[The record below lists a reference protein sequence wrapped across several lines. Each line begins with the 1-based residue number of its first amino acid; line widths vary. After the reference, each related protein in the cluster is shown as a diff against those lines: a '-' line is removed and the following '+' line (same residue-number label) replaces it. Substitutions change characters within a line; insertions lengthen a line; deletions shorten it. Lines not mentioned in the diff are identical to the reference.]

1 MPNGACARYP
11 DSLQDRGGSG
21 TYGIRTLRH
30 CPFRNDCNAK
40 EQKRA
45 GNYVVFVSPNAKER
59 IITKAL
65 VRSEDYKDI
74 CRFRNGV
81 ETIPNIVRN
90 HMGIDKLPIGMKI
103 KQAYVAVDMA
113 AVNSGKFSM
122 GRAHIRDNP
131 ILRSFG

>member
-1 MPNGACARYP
+1 M
-11 DSLQDRGGSG
+11 
-21 TYGIRTLRH
+21 
-30 CPFRNDCNAK
+30 
-40 EQKRA
+40 
-45 GNYVVFVSPNAKER
+45 
-59 IITKAL
+59 
-65 VRSEDYKDI
+65 RSEDYKDI

-103 KQAYVAVDMA
+103 KQTYVAVDMA
-113 AVNSGKFSM
+113 AVNFGKFFLSVM